1 MISRYTVLLLV
12 VVSGFSGMNVASS
25 PSQNKQVRYEEARR
39 RMWAQFDIVVF
50 GSDRA
55 RLASA
60 AAAAFE
66 EIERLDNQMSNY
78 SDTSELTYINRN
90 AARQEVSVEKERVDF
105 LKA

>member
-1 MISRYTVLLLV
+1 MISRYTVLLFV
-12 VVSGFSGMNVASS
+12 VVSAISGVNVASS
-25 PSQNKQVRYEEARR
+25 PVQNKQVKYEEARR
-39 RMWAQFDIVVF
+39 LMWAQFDIVAF

-55 RLASA
+55 RLAAA

-90 AARQEVSVEKERVDF
+90 AARPGVIVG
-105 LKA
+105 